1 MDSQHAVDFA
11 PHSGDADFGHSAPLQ
26 TLGQRLRAAR
36 EAAGMSLADVSE
48 NTRVPE
54 RMLVSIEAGAYEAL
68 PAPTFTGGFIRSF
81 AREVGLSEAEAAA
94 QYRTENTRVVPAPL
108 PVSMRP
114 IEPQRVPSRQLAWAS
129 AAVAALAVVG
139 VTIYFATRDH
149 HASAPTAV
157 PSAAPAT
164 IVAPAP
170 VAPASVSAN
179 NVGPV
184 SPSTAATP
192 GSTGATIP
200 PVADAVTLTATQDAW
215 VQVRDRITHARVMSG
230 VLAQGQTY
238 TVPTGNYTLSTGRAG
253 ALQVKVGGRPLPSLG
268 GPVDILHDVSLDAAS
283 LSARGASAAAA
294 GSPPGT
300 APAQSP
306 TG

>member
-1 MDSQHAVDFA
+1 MDSQNSVDLATHA
-11 PHSGDADFGHSAPLQ
+11 GEADFGRSAFDRTSVQ
-26 TLGQRLRAAR
+26 TLGQRLRNAR
-36 EAAGMSLADVSE
+36 EMAGMSLADVAE

-68 PAPTFTGGFIRSF
+68 PTPTFTGGFIRSF

-129 AAVAALAVVG
+129 AAIAALVVIG
-139 VTIYFATRDH
+139 ALIYFATRNH
-149 HASAPTAV
+149 GAPT
-157 PSAAPAT
+157 P
-164 IVAPAP
+164 IVAIPAAITATAPQIAPTSTDTGAAVSQP
-170 VAPASVSAN
+170 VPNVAGAPASALPA
-179 NVGPV
+179 VG
-184 SPSTAATP
+184 
-192 GSTGATIP
+192 G
-200 PVADAVTLTATQDAW
+200 AVTLTATQDAW
-215 VQVRDRITHARVMSG
+215 IQVRDRTTHTRVMSG
-230 VLAQGQTY
+230 VLTQGQTY
-238 TVPTGNYTLSTGRAG
+238 TVPPGDYTLSTGRAG

-294 GSPPGT
+294 GSPG
-300 APAQSP
+300 
-306 TG
+306 G